1 MIILN
6 DDGNQNFDKNNMIPI
21 HTYINIYIFLNK
33 KYILI
38 RTNNRCTTG
47 QNKW

>member
-6 DDGNQNFDKNNMIPI
+6 DDGNQNFDKNNMIYI
-21 HTYINIYIFLNK
+21 HQHIYIFLNK

-38 RTNNRCTTG
+38 RTNNRCTAG
-47 QNKW
+47 QNK